1 MTSNAAA
8 AHVRDVLFV
17 THSLHK
23 LAPDELAVVCS
34 VVEGLLQ
41 GKRTYGD
48 LDLSTDPR
56 HWQREALEELRDG
69 LVYLTCQLLT
79 LAPPPEPI
87 RWPGS

>member
-8 AHVRDVLFV
+8 AHVRDVLYL
-17 THSLHK
+17 THSIHQ

-34 VVEGLLQ
+34 VVEGLLAGQ
-41 GKRTYGD
+41 ARYGH

-56 HWQREALEELRDG
+56 HWQREAVEELRDAV
-69 LVYLTCQLLT
+69 VYLTCQLLA
-79 LAPPPEPI
+79 LGAPPEPT